1 MKSITSYKGYM
12 ARIEFDERD
21 EIFVGKVLGI
31 AESITFHGE
40 TVRELKG
47 DFQAAIDHYIADCAA
62 TGRTPLKTASGK
74 MMLRISPETH
84 TKALIIA
91 RASGKSLNQWVE
103 EILDRATQENGATT
117 GTAGQKSSKAAS
129 PKTS

>member
-1 MKSITSYKGYM
+1 MKSTISYKGYI

-31 AESITFHGE
+31 TESITFHGE
-40 TVRELKG
+40 TVKELKG
-47 DFQAAIDHYIADCAA
+47 DFQVAIDHYVADCAA

-84 TKALIIA
+84 TRALIVA
-91 RASGKSLNQWVE
+91 KASGKGK
-103 EILDRATQENGATT
+103 I
-117 GTAGQKSSKAAS
+117 AGSIKRRLLMKAGDL
-129 PKTS
+129 P